1 MIKHVNGVEYDLVDP
16 TGNMTALVKDEVADG
31 DRISVATSIMSVD
44 KDCEQVGYIGKSD
57 KADIRLYMAAGEFCG
72 NATMSAAAFFCD
84 GISLPIGESRRV
96 LVESSGVDDNV
107 LVDITREP
115 DDGTYHCYSGR
126 VHMPPPAKISLETF
140 EYEGIGYELPL
151 VSFDGIDHV
160 IMPYPEL
167 SDAQI
172 ETAVK
177 QWWNITKAP
186 CFGVMAIDNITGTS
200 QISADIRPIVYA
212 PAVDTCYWETSCASG
227 TTAVAAWLRRST
239 GREKITLYAKEP
251 GGMLSVNA
259 RDDNTLILGGHV
271 KI

>member
-1 MIKHVNGVEYDLVDP
+1 MIKHINGVEYNLIDP
-16 TGNMTALVKDEVADG
+16 TGNMTALVTDEVADC
-31 DRISVATSIMSVD
+31 DRISVATSIMSSD
-44 KDCEQVGYIGKSD
+44 KTCEQVGYVGKSD

-72 NATMSAAAFFCD
+72 NATMSAAALFCD
-84 GISLPIGESRRV
+84 DISLPIGESRRV
-96 LVESSGVDDNV
+96 LVESSGADDNV
-107 LVDITREP
+107 LVDITKEP

-126 VHMPPPAKISLETF
+126 VHMPPPAKISLRTF
-140 EYEGIGYELPL
+140 EYGDKSYELPL
-151 VSFDGIDHV
+151 VSFNGIDHV

-172 ETAVK
+172 EEAVK
-177 QWWNITKAP
+177 QWWKITNAP

-200 QISADIRPIVYA
+200 RIGANIRPIVYA
-212 PAVDTCYWETSCASG
+212 PAIDTCYWETSCASG

-251 GGMLSVNA
+251 GGLLSVNA
-259 RDDNTLILGGHV
+259 RSDNTLILGGHV